1 MKIVINLKNEI
12 KEDLI
17 EVVDYFISYGYDE
30 FIIFANNPQG
40 IFDKGRLAYYRNNQ
54 ITVITLKKNREET
67 KDLLHLIKG
76 GLNKFFIVFSKK
88 VIELDLDQLLFA
100 YKSNATLATLGN
112 YQNKLVV
119 AIFENEIFD
128 YFSYG
133 NSLEREVL
141 SRVGED
147 GEISVYSQN

>member
-40 IFDKGRLAYYRNNQ
+40 IFDKGRLAYYRNNK
-54 ITVITLKKNREET
+54 ITVIPLKKN
-67 KDLLHLIKG
+67 DLLHLIKG

-141 SRVGED
+141 TRVGED